1 MKKIFY
7 SILFITFLIPAPLTF
22 GDTFSSITLTE
33 TPNIPIINGKAS
45 NKPIEFSIADF
56 NYTLEGDISSA
67 SIEGQWG
74 GKKINK
80 ISKLD
85 LYLDDILL
93 IDFGQYFMSLSK
105 SDKRALI
112 KSLRRGEMIVFDINI
127 DEEDFEELEDG
138 EAFLYLVGK
147 PKFFRSLRLDEITL
161 TIVDPLPSGS
171 SDTTPVP
178 EPPMMPPLDEMPP
191 TIVDPL
197 IQVNGGTTP
206 VPEPATMLLIGSGLA
221 GLWGFRKKF
230 RK

>member
-1 MKKIFY
+1 
-7 SILFITFLIPAPLTF
+7 
-22 GDTFSSITLTE
+22 
-33 TPNIPIINGKAS
+33 
-45 NKPIEFSIADF
+45 
-56 NYTLEGDISSA
+56 
-67 SIEGQWG
+67 
-74 GKKINK
+74 
-80 ISKLD
+80 
-85 LYLDDILL
+85 
-93 IDFGQYFMSLSK
+93 MSLSK
-105 SDKRALI
+105 SEKKALR

-171 SDTTPVP
+171 SDTTPIP